1 MVASRWGKHQS
12 NYWGNQMSKT
22 REILEARAAED
33 NIEFFMTMFVD
44 MHGRQCA
51 KLIPVS
57 AMDVVCAG
65 AGFAGFAVGPMG
77 QSPAGPDM
85 IADPDA
91 NSYFKLPWREG
102 VAVVMCD
109 IRVEGK
115 PWPYTPRI
123 ILGNALKRLAKERDM
138 KMMVGVEA
146 EYHLLRRDESGK
158 LVVADS
164 LDNLDVPCYDA
175 RGLTRMYDYL
185 TTMSKYMNKLGYENY
200 ATDHEDANGQFE
212 QNFKYADAMTTA
224 DRLIFFRYMTN
235 IVAHQFGMQ
244 ATFMPK
250 PFHDLTG
257 NGLHMNTSLWNT
269 IGTKNL
275 FERASNNKSTKDK
288 YGLGLTQ
295 LGYHFCGGVLE
306 HAQTMSAITNPIVN
320 SYKRMGVSAP
330 NSGATWAPAYVAYG
344 GNNRTQMVRIS
355 EGNRLEVRSV
365 DGAANPY
372 LAFTAVLAAGLD
384 GVDRKT
390 DPGKPN
396 IDNLYELHPDVVA
409 AKGIKPMPPT
419 LLHAAQN
426 LLGNPLMQKA
436 LGHTG
441 KEYYSDYMAKV
452 KMEEFTRWHSKVG
465 EVERDSYLSLF

>member
-1 MVASRWGKHQS
+1 
-12 NYWGNQMSKT
+12 MSKT

-44 MHGRQCA
+44 MHGRPCA
-51 KLIPVS
+51 KLVPVS
-57 AMDVVCAG
+57 AMDVVCEG

-91 NSYFKLPWREG
+91 NSYFKLPWRDG

-109 IRVEGK
+109 IKVEGK

-123 ILGNALKRLAKERDM
+123 ILGNALKKLEEERGM
-138 KMMVGVEA
+138 KLMVGVEA
-146 EYHLLRRDESGK
+146 EYHLLKRDETGK

-164 LDNLDVPCYDA
+164 LDTLDYPCYDA
-175 RGLTRMYDYL
+175 RGLTRMFDYL
-185 TTMSKYMNKLGYENY
+185 STISKYMNGLGYENY
-200 ATDHEDANGQFE
+200 ANDHEDSNGQFE
-212 QNFKYADAMTTA
+212 QNFKYAEAMTTA
-224 DRLIFFRYMTN
+224 DRLIFFRYMVNT
-235 IVAHQFGMQ
+235 VAHSFGML

-257 NGLHMNTSLWNT
+257 NGLHMNTSLWK
-269 IGTKNL
+269 GDENL
-275 FERASNNKSTKDK
+275 FQLAGSKSGKDDH
-288 YGLGLTQ
+288 GLGLTSM
-295 LGYHFCGGVLE
+295 GYNFCGGVLE
-306 HAQTMSAITNPIVN
+306 HAKAMSAITNPIVN

-355 EGNRLEVRSV
+355 EGNRLEIRSV

-372 LAFTAVLAAGLD
+372 LTFAAVLAAGLD
-384 GVDRKT
+384 GVDKKT
-390 DPGKPN
+390 DPGSPN
-396 IDNLYELHPDVVA
+396 TDNLYELHPDAVA
-409 AKGIKPMPPT
+409 AKGIRPLPPT
-419 LLHAAQN
+419 LLHAAEN
-426 LLGNPLMQKA
+426 LMGNELMQKA

-441 KEYYSDYMAKV
+441 KEFYSDYMAKV
-452 KMEEFTRWHSKVG
+452 KMEEFTKWHSQVG
-465 EVERDSYLSLF
+465 EIERTNYLNLS

>member
-1 MVASRWGKHQS
+1 
-12 NYWGNQMSKT
+12 MSKT

-44 MHGRQCA
+44 MHGRPCA
-51 KLIPVS
+51 KLVPVS
-57 AMDVVCAG
+57 AMDVVCEG

-91 NSYFKLPWREG
+91 NSYFKLPWRDG

-109 IRVEGK
+109 IKVEGK

-123 ILGNALKRLAKERDM
+123 ILGNALKKLEEERGM
-138 KMMVGVEA
+138 KLMVGVEA
-146 EYHLLRRDESGK
+146 EYHLLKRDETGK

-164 LDNLDVPCYDA
+164 LDTLDYPCYDA
-175 RGLTRMYDYL
+175 RGLTRMFDYL
-185 TTMSKYMNKLGYENY
+185 STISKYMNGLGYENY
-200 ATDHEDANGQFE
+200 ANDHEDSNGQFE
-212 QNFKYADAMTTA
+212 QNFKYAEAMTTA
-224 DRLIFFRYMTN
+224 DRLIFFRYMVNT
-235 IVAHQFGMQ
+235 VAHSCGML

-257 NGLHMNTSLWNT
+257 NGLHMNTSLWK
-269 IGTKNL
+269 GDENL
-275 FERASNNKSTKDK
+275 FQLAGSKSGKDDH
-288 YGLGLTQ
+288 GLGLTS
-295 LGYHFCGGVLE
+295 LGYNFCGGVLE
-306 HAQTMSAITNPIVN
+306 HAKAMSAVTNPIVN

-355 EGNRLEVRSV
+355 EGNRLEIRSV

-372 LAFTAVLAAGLD
+372 LTFAAVLAAGLD
-384 GVDRKT
+384 GVDKKT
-390 DPGKPN
+390 DPGSPN
-396 IDNLYELHPDVVA
+396 TDNLYELHPDAVA
-409 AKGIKPMPPT
+409 AKGIRPLPPT
-419 LLHAAQN
+419 LLHAAEN
-426 LLGNPLMQKA
+426 LMGNELMQKA

-441 KEYYSDYMAKV
+441 KEFYSDYMAKV
-452 KMEEFTRWHSKVG
+452 KMEEFTKWHSQVG
-465 EVERDSYLSLF
+465 EIERTNYLNLS

>member
-1 MVASRWGKHQS
+1 
-12 NYWGNQMSKT
+12 MSKT

-44 MHGRQCA
+44 MHGRPCA
-51 KLIPVS
+51 KLVPVS
-57 AMDVVCAG
+57 AMDVVCEG

-91 NSYFKLPWREG
+91 NSYFKLPWRDG

-109 IRVEGK
+109 IKVEGK

-123 ILGNALKRLAKERDM
+123 ILGNALKKLEEERGM
-138 KMMVGVEA
+138 KLMVGVEA
-146 EYHLLRRDESGK
+146 EYHLLKRDETGK

-164 LDNLDVPCYDA
+164 LDTLDYPCYDA
-175 RGLTRMYDYL
+175 RGLTRMFDYL
-185 TTMSKYMNKLGYENY
+185 STISKYMNGLGYENY
-200 ATDHEDANGQFE
+200 ANDHEDSNGQFE
-212 QNFKYADAMTTA
+212 QNFKYAEAMTTA
-224 DRLIFFRYMTN
+224 DRLIFFRYMVNT
-235 IVAHQFGMQ
+235 VAHSFGML

-257 NGLHMNTSLWNT
+257 HGLHMNTSLWK
-269 IGTKNL
+269 GDENL
-275 FERASNNKSTKDK
+275 FQLAGSKSGKDDH
-288 YGLGLTQ
+288 GLGLTS
-295 LGYHFCGGVLE
+295 LGYNFCGGVLE
-306 HAQTMSAITNPIVN
+306 HAKAMSAVTNPIVN

-355 EGNRLEVRSV
+355 EGNRLEIRSV

-372 LAFTAVLAAGLD
+372 LTFAAVLAAGLD
-384 GVDRKT
+384 GVDKKT
-390 DPGKPN
+390 DPGSPN
-396 IDNLYELHPDVVA
+396 TDNLYELHPDAVA
-409 AKGIKPMPPT
+409 AKGIRPLPPT
-419 LLHAAQN
+419 LLHAAEN
-426 LLGNPLMQKA
+426 LMGNELMQKA

-441 KEYYSDYMAKV
+441 KEFYSDYMAKV
-452 KMEEFTRWHSKVG
+452 KMEEFTKWHSQVG
-465 EVERDSYLSLF
+465 DIERTNYLNLS

>member
-1 MVASRWGKHQS
+1 
-12 NYWGNQMSKT
+12 MSKT

-44 MHGRQCA
+44 MHGRPCA
-51 KLIPVS
+51 KLVPVS
-57 AMDVVCAG
+57 AMDVVCEG

-91 NSYFKLPWREG
+91 NSYFKLPWRDG

-109 IRVEGK
+109 IKVEGK

-123 ILGNALKRLAKERDM
+123 ILGNALKKLEEERGM
-138 KMMVGVEA
+138 KLMVGVEA
-146 EYHLLRRDESGK
+146 EYHLLKRDENGK

-164 LDNLDVPCYDA
+164 LDTLDYPCYDA
-175 RGLTRMYDYL
+175 RGLTRMFDYL
-185 TTMSKYMNKLGYENY
+185 STISKYMNGLGYENY
-200 ATDHEDANGQFE
+200 ANDHEDANGQFE
-212 QNFKYADAMTTA
+212 QNFKYAEAMTTA
-224 DRLIFFRYMTN
+224 DRLIFFRYMVNT
-235 IVAHQFGMQ
+235 VAHSFGML

-257 NGLHMNTSLWNT
+257 NGLHMNTSLWK
-269 IGTKNL
+269 GDENL
-275 FERASNNKSTKDK
+275 FQLAGSKSGKDDH
-288 YGLGLTQ
+288 GLGLTSM
-295 LGYHFCGGVLE
+295 GYNFCGGVLE
-306 HAQTMSAITNPIVN
+306 HAKAMSAITNPIVN

-355 EGNRLEVRSV
+355 EGNRLEIRSV

-372 LAFTAVLAAGLD
+372 LTFAAVLAAGLD
-384 GVDRKT
+384 GVDKKT
-390 DPGKPN
+390 DPGSPN
-396 IDNLYELHPDVVA
+396 TDNLYELHPDAVA
-409 AKGIKPMPPT
+409 AKGIRPLPPT
-419 LLHAAQN
+419 LLHAAEN
-426 LLGNPLMQKA
+426 LMGNELMQKA

-441 KEYYSDYMAKV
+441 KEFYSDYMAKV
-452 KMEEFTRWHSKVG
+452 KMEEFTKWHSQVG
-465 EVERDSYLSLF
+465 EIERTNYLNLS

>member
-1 MVASRWGKHQS
+1 
-12 NYWGNQMSKT
+12 MSKT

-44 MHGRQCA
+44 MHGRPCA
-51 KLIPVS
+51 KLVPVS
-57 AMDVVCAG
+57 AMDVVCEG

-91 NSYFKLPWREG
+91 NSYFKLPWRDG

-109 IRVEGK
+109 IKVEGK

-123 ILGNALKRLAKERDM
+123 ILGNALKKLEEERGM
-138 KMMVGVEA
+138 KLMVGVEA
-146 EYHLLRRDESGK
+146 EYHLLKRDETGK

-164 LDNLDVPCYDA
+164 LDTLDYPCYDA
-175 RGLTRMYDYL
+175 RGLTRMFDYL
-185 TTMSKYMNKLGYENY
+185 STISKYMNGLGYENY
-200 ATDHEDANGQFE
+200 ANDHEDSNGQFE
-212 QNFKYADAMTTA
+212 QNFKYAEAMTTA
-224 DRLIFFRYMTN
+224 DRLIFFRYMVNT
-235 IVAHQFGMQ
+235 VAHSFGML

-257 NGLHMNTSLWNT
+257 NGLHMNTSLWK
-269 IGTKNL
+269 GDENL
-275 FERASNNKSTKDK
+275 FQLAGSKSGKDDH
-288 YGLGLTQ
+288 GLGLTS
-295 LGYHFCGGVLE
+295 LGYNFCGGVLE
-306 HAQTMSAITNPIVN
+306 HAKAMSAVTNPIVN

-355 EGNRLEVRSV
+355 EGNRLEIRSV

-372 LAFTAVLAAGLD
+372 LTFAAVLAAGLD
-384 GVDRKT
+384 GVDKKT
-390 DPGKPN
+390 DPGSPN
-396 IDNLYELHPDVVA
+396 TDNLYELHPDAVA
-409 AKGIKPMPPT
+409 AKGIRPLPPT
-419 LLHAAQN
+419 LLHAAEN
-426 LLGNPLMQKA
+426 LMGNELMQKA

-441 KEYYSDYMAKV
+441 KEFYSDYMAKV
-452 KMEEFTRWHSKVG
+452 KMEEFTKWHSQVG
-465 EVERDSYLSLF
+465 DIERTNYLNLS

>member
-1 MVASRWGKHQS
+1 
-12 NYWGNQMSKT
+12 MSKT

-44 MHGRQCA
+44 MHGRPCA
-51 KLIPVS
+51 KLVPVS
-57 AMDVVCAG
+57 AMDVVCEG

-91 NSYFKLPWREG
+91 NSYFKLPWRDG

-109 IRVEGK
+109 IKVEGK

-123 ILGNALKRLAKERDM
+123 ILGNALKKLEEERGM
-138 KMMVGVEA
+138 KLMVGVEA
-146 EYHLLRRDESGK
+146 EYHLLKRDETGK

-164 LDNLDVPCYDA
+164 LDTLDYPCYDA
-175 RGLTRMYDYL
+175 RGLTRMFDYL
-185 TTMSKYMNKLGYENY
+185 STISKYMNGLGYENY
-200 ATDHEDANGQFE
+200 ANDHEDSNGQFE
-212 QNFKYADAMTTA
+212 QNFKYAEAMTTA
-224 DRLIFFRYMTN
+224 DRLIFFRYMVNT
-235 IVAHQFGMQ
+235 VAHSFGML

-257 NGLHMNTSLWNT
+257 NGLHMNTSLWK
-269 IGTKNL
+269 GDENL
-275 FERASNNKSTKDK
+275 FQLAGSKSGKDDH
-288 YGLGLTQ
+288 GLGLTSM
-295 LGYHFCGGVLE
+295 GYNFCGGVLE
-306 HAQTMSAITNPIVN
+306 HAKAMSAITNPIVN

-355 EGNRLEVRSV
+355 EGNRLEIRSV

-372 LAFTAVLAAGLD
+372 LTFAAVLAAGLD
-384 GVDRKT
+384 GVDKKT
-390 DPGKPN
+390 DPGSPN
-396 IDNLYELHPDVVA
+396 TDNLYELHPDAVA
-409 AKGIKPMPPT
+409 AKGIRPLPPT
-419 LLHAAQN
+419 LLHAAEN
-426 LLGNPLMQKA
+426 LMGNELMQKA

-441 KEYYSDYMAKV
+441 KEFYSDYMAKV
-452 KMEEFTRWHSKVG
+452 KMEEFTKWHSQVG
-465 EVERDSYLSLF
+465 DIERTNYLNLS

>member
-1 MVASRWGKHQS
+1 MT
-12 NYWGNQMSKT
+12 KT
-22 REILEARAAED
+22 REILEARAKED

-44 MHGRQCA
+44 MHGRPCA
-51 KLIPVS
+51 KLIPVA

-91 NSYFKLPWREG
+91 NSYFKIPWREG

-109 IRVEGK
+109 IKVEGK
-115 PWPYTPRI
+115 PWPYTPRYL
-123 ILGNALKRLAKERDM
+123 LGKALKKLEKERGQSL
-138 KMMVGVEA
+138 MVGVEA
-146 EYHLLRRDESGK
+146 EYHLLRRDEAGK
-158 LVVADS
+158 LAVADA
-164 LDNLDVPCYDA
+164 LDNLDYPCYDA

-185 TTMSKYMNKLGYENY
+185 TTMSKYMNQLGYENY
-200 ATDHEDANGQFE
+200 ANDHEDSNGQFE
-212 QNFKYADAMTTA
+212 QNFTYAEAMTTA
-224 DRLIFFRYMTN
+224 DRLIFFRYMAN
-235 IVAHQFGMQ
+235 SVAHQFGMV

-257 NGLHMNTSLWNT
+257 NGLHMNTSLWDA
-269 IGTKNL
+269 GRKKNL
-275 FERASNNKSTKDK
+275 FELAASKSTAKDK
-288 YGLGLTQ
+288 YGLGLTP
-295 LGYHFCGGVLE
+295 LGYNFCGGVLE
-306 HAQTMSAITNPIVN
+306 HAQAMSAITNPIVN

-344 GNNRTQMVRIS
+344 GNNRTQMIRVS
-355 EGNRLEVRSV
+355 EGNRLEIRSV

-396 IDNLYELHPDVVA
+396 LDNLYELHPYVVA
-409 AKGIKPMPPT
+409 AKQIKPMPPT
-419 LLHAAQN
+419 LLHAAE
-426 LLGNPLMQKA
+426 LLHGNPLMQKA
-436 LGHTG
+436 FGHTG
-441 KEYYSDYMAKV
+441 KEFYSDYFAKT
-452 KMEEFTRWHSKVG
+452 KMEEFTKWHSKVG
-465 EVERDSYLSLF
+465 ETERDTYLSLF

>member
-1 MVASRWGKHQS
+1 
-12 NYWGNQMSKT
+12 MSKT

-44 MHGRQCA
+44 MHGRPCA
-51 KLIPVS
+51 KLVPVS
-57 AMDVVCAG
+57 AMDVVCEG

-91 NSYFKLPWREG
+91 NSYFKLPWRDG

-109 IRVEGK
+109 IKVEGK

-123 ILGNALKRLAKERDM
+123 ILGNALKKLEEERGM
-138 KMMVGVEA
+138 KLMVGVEA
-146 EYHLLRRDESGK
+146 EYHLLKRDENGK

-164 LDNLDVPCYDA
+164 LDTLDYPCYDA
-175 RGLTRMYDYL
+175 RGLTRMFDYL
-185 TTMSKYMNKLGYENY
+185 STISKYMNGLGYENY
-200 ATDHEDANGQFE
+200 ANDHEDANGQFE
-212 QNFKYADAMTTA
+212 QNFKYAEAMTTA
-224 DRLIFFRYMTN
+224 DRLIFFRYMVNT
-235 IVAHQFGMQ
+235 VAHSFGML

-257 NGLHMNTSLWNT
+257 NGLHMNTSLWK
-269 IGTKNL
+269 GDENL
-275 FERASNNKSTKDK
+275 FQLAGSKSGKDDH
-288 YGLGLTQ
+288 GLGLTSM
-295 LGYHFCGGVLE
+295 GYNFCGGVLE
-306 HAQTMSAITNPIVN
+306 HAKAMSAVTNPIVN

-355 EGNRLEVRSV
+355 EGNRLEIRSV

-372 LAFTAVLAAGLD
+372 LTFAAVLAAGLD
-384 GVDRKT
+384 GVDKKT
-390 DPGKPN
+390 DPGSPN
-396 IDNLYELHPDVVA
+396 TDNLYELHPDAVA
-409 AKGIKPMPPT
+409 AKGIRPLPPT
-419 LLHAAQN
+419 LLHAAEN
-426 LLGNPLMQKA
+426 LMGNELMQKA

-441 KEYYSDYMAKV
+441 KEFYSDYMAKV
-452 KMEEFTRWHSKVG
+452 KMEEFTKWHSQVG
-465 EVERDSYLSLF
+465 EIERTNYLNLS

>member
-1 MVASRWGKHQS
+1 
-12 NYWGNQMSKT
+12 MSKT

-44 MHGRQCA
+44 MHGRPCA
-51 KLIPVS
+51 KLVPVS
-57 AMDVVCAG
+57 AMDVVCEG

-91 NSYFKLPWREG
+91 NSYFKLPWRDG

-109 IRVEGK
+109 IKVEGK

-123 ILGNALKRLAKERDM
+123 ILGNALKKLEEERGM
-138 KMMVGVEA
+138 KLMVGVEA
-146 EYHLLRRDESGK
+146 EYHLLKRDENGK

-164 LDNLDVPCYDA
+164 LDTLDYPCYDA
-175 RGLTRMYDYL
+175 RGLTRMFDYL
-185 TTMSKYMNKLGYENY
+185 STISKYMNGLGYENY
-200 ATDHEDANGQFE
+200 ANDHEDANGQFE
-212 QNFKYADAMTTA
+212 QNFKYAEAMTTA
-224 DRLIFFRYMTN
+224 DRLIFFRYMVNT
-235 IVAHQFGMQ
+235 VAHSFGML

-257 NGLHMNTSLWNT
+257 NGLHMNTSLWK
-269 IGTKNL
+269 GDENL
-275 FERASNNKSTKDK
+275 FQLAGSKSGKDDH
-288 YGLGLTQ
+288 GLGLTSM
-295 LGYHFCGGVLE
+295 GYNFCGGVLE
-306 HAQTMSAITNPIVN
+306 HARVMSAVTNPIVN

-355 EGNRLEVRSV
+355 EGNRLEIRSV

-372 LAFTAVLAAGLD
+372 LTFAAVLAAGLD
-384 GVDRKT
+384 GVDKKT
-390 DPGKPN
+390 DPGSPN
-396 IDNLYELHPDVVA
+396 TDNLYELHPDAVA
-409 AKGIKPMPPT
+409 AKGIRPLPPT
-419 LLHAAQN
+419 LLHAAEN
-426 LLGNPLMQKA
+426 LMGNELMQKA

-441 KEYYSDYMAKV
+441 KEFYSDYMAKV
-452 KMEEFTRWHSKVG
+452 KMEEFTKWHSQVG
-465 EVERDSYLSLF
+465 EIERTNYLNLS

>member
-1 MVASRWGKHQS
+1 
-12 NYWGNQMSKT
+12 MSKT

-44 MHGRQCA
+44 MHGRPCA
-51 KLIPVS
+51 KLVPVS
-57 AMDVVCAG
+57 AMDVVCEG

-91 NSYFKLPWREG
+91 NSYFKLPWRDG

-109 IRVEGK
+109 IKVEGK

-123 ILGNALKRLAKERDM
+123 ILGNALKKLEEERGM
-138 KMMVGVEA
+138 KLMVGVEA
-146 EYHLLRRDESGK
+146 EYHLLKRDETGK

-164 LDNLDVPCYDA
+164 LDTLDYPCYDA
-175 RGLTRMYDYL
+175 RGLTRMFDYL
-185 TTMSKYMNKLGYENY
+185 STISKYMNGLGYENY
-200 ATDHEDANGQFE
+200 ANDHEDSNGQFE
-212 QNFKYADAMTTA
+212 QNFKYAEAMTTA
-224 DRLIFFRYMTN
+224 DRLIFFRYMVNT
-235 IVAHQFGMQ
+235 VAHSFGML

-257 NGLHMNTSLWNT
+257 NGLHMNTSLWK
-269 IGTKNL
+269 GDENL
-275 FERASNNKSTKDK
+275 FQLAGSKSGKDDH
-288 YGLGLTQ
+288 GLGLTS
-295 LGYHFCGGVLE
+295 LGYNFCGGVLE
-306 HAQTMSAITNPIVN
+306 HAKAMSAVTNPIVN

-355 EGNRLEVRSV
+355 EGNRLEIRSV

-372 LAFTAVLAAGLD
+372 LTFAAVLAAGLD
-384 GVDRKT
+384 GVDKKT
-390 DPGKPN
+390 DPGSPN
-396 IDNLYELHPDVVA
+396 TDNLYELHPDAVA
-409 AKGIKPMPPT
+409 AKGIRPLPPT
-419 LLHAAQN
+419 LLHAAEN
-426 LLGNPLMQKA
+426 LMGNELMQKA

-441 KEYYSDYMAKV
+441 KEFYSDYMAKV
-452 KMEEFTRWHSKVG
+452 KMEEFTKWHSQVG
-465 EVERDSYLSLF
+465 EIERTNYLNLS

>member
-1 MVASRWGKHQS
+1 
-12 NYWGNQMSKT
+12 MSKT

-44 MHGRQCA
+44 MHGRPCA
-51 KLIPVS
+51 KLVPVS
-57 AMDVVCAG
+57 AMDVVCEG

-91 NSYFKLPWREG
+91 NSYFKLPWRDG

-109 IRVEGK
+109 IKVEGK

-123 ILGNALKRLAKERDM
+123 ILGNALKKLEEERGM
-138 KMMVGVEA
+138 KLMVGVEA
-146 EYHLLRRDESGK
+146 EYHLLKRDETGK

-164 LDNLDVPCYDA
+164 LDTLDYPCYDA
-175 RGLTRMYDYL
+175 RGLTRMFDYL
-185 TTMSKYMNKLGYENY
+185 STISKYMNGLGYENY
-200 ATDHEDANGQFE
+200 ANDHEDSNGQFE
-212 QNFKYADAMTTA
+212 QNFKYAEAMTTA
-224 DRLIFFRYMTN
+224 DRLIFFRYMVNT
-235 IVAHQFGMQ
+235 VAHSFGML

-257 NGLHMNTSLWNT
+257 NGLHMNTSLWK
-269 IGTKNL
+269 GDENL
-275 FERASNNKSTKDK
+275 FQLAGSKSGKDDH
-288 YGLGLTQ
+288 GLGLTS
-295 LGYHFCGGVLE
+295 LGYNFCGGVLE
-306 HAQTMSAITNPIVN
+306 HAGVMSAVTNPIVN

-355 EGNRLEVRSV
+355 EGNRLEIRSV

-372 LAFTAVLAAGLD
+372 LTFAAVLAAGLD
-384 GVDRKT
+384 GVDKKT
-390 DPGKPN
+390 DPGSPN
-396 IDNLYELHPDVVA
+396 TDNLYELHPDAVA
-409 AKGIKPMPPT
+409 AKGIRPLPPT
-419 LLHAAQN
+419 LLHAAEN
-426 LLGNPLMQKA
+426 LMGNELMQKA

-441 KEYYSDYMAKV
+441 KEFYSDYMAKV
-452 KMEEFTRWHSKVG
+452 KMEEFTKWHSQVG
-465 EVERDSYLSLF
+465 DIERTNYLNLS

>member
-1 MVASRWGKHQS
+1 MT
-12 NYWGNQMSKT
+12 KT
-22 REILEARAAED
+22 REILEARAKED

-44 MHGRQCA
+44 MHGRPCA

-57 AMDVVCAG
+57 AMDVVCSG

-91 NSYFKLPWREG
+91 NSYFKIPWREG

-109 IRVEGK
+109 IKVEGK
-115 PWPYTPRI
+115 PWPYTPRYM
-123 ILGNALKRLAKERDM
+123 LGMALKKLEKERGQSL
-138 KMMVGVEA
+138 MVGVEA
-146 EYHLLRRDESGK
+146 EYHLLRRDEAGK
-158 LVVADS
+158 LIVADA
-164 LDNLDVPCYDA
+164 LDNLDYPCYDA

-200 ATDHEDANGQFE
+200 ANDHEDSNGQFE
-212 QNFKYADAMTTA
+212 QNFTYAEAMTTA
-224 DRLIFFRYMTN
+224 DRLIFFRYMAN
-235 IVAHQFGMQ
+235 SVAHQFGMV

-257 NGLHMNTSLWNT
+257 NGLHMNTSLWDA
-269 IGTKNL
+269 GRKKNL
-275 FERASNNKSTKDK
+275 FELAASKSTAKDR
-288 YGLGLTQ
+288 YGLGLTP
-295 LGYHFCGGVLE
+295 LGYNFCGGVLE
-306 HAQTMSAITNPIVN
+306 HAQAMSAITNPIVN

-344 GNNRTQMVRIS
+344 GNNRTQMIRIS
-355 EGNRLEVRSV
+355 EGNRLEIRSV

-396 IDNLYELHPDVVA
+396 VDNLYELHPDVVA
-409 AKGIKPMPPT
+409 ARQIKPMPPT
-419 LLHAAQN
+419 LLHAAE
-426 LLGNPLMQKA
+426 LLHGNPLMQKA
-436 LGHTG
+436 FGHTG
-441 KEYYSDYMAKV
+441 KEFYSDYFAKT
-452 KMEEFTRWHSKVG
+452 KMEEFTKWHSKVA
-465 EVERDSYLSLF
+465 EIERDTYLSLF

>member
-1 MVASRWGKHQS
+1 
-12 NYWGNQMSKT
+12 MSKT

-44 MHGRQCA
+44 MHGRPCA
-51 KLIPVS
+51 KLVPVS
-57 AMDVVCAG
+57 AMDVVCEG

-91 NSYFKLPWREG
+91 NSYFKLPWRDG

-109 IRVEGK
+109 IKVEGK

-123 ILGNALKRLAKERDM
+123 ILGNALKKLEEERGM
-138 KMMVGVEA
+138 KLMVGVEA
-146 EYHLLRRDESGK
+146 EYHLLKRDENGK

-164 LDNLDVPCYDA
+164 LDTLDYPCYDA
-175 RGLTRMYDYL
+175 RGLTRMFDYL
-185 TTMSKYMNKLGYENY
+185 STISKYMNGLGYENY
-200 ATDHEDANGQFE
+200 ANDHEDANGQFE
-212 QNFKYADAMTTA
+212 QNFKYAEAMTTA
-224 DRLIFFRYMTN
+224 DRLIFFRYMVNT
-235 IVAHQFGMQ
+235 VAHSFGML

-257 NGLHMNTSLWNT
+257 NGLHMNTSLWK
-269 IGTKNL
+269 GDENL
-275 FERASNNKSTKDK
+275 FQLAGSKTEKDDH
-288 YGLGLTQ
+288 GLGLTSM
-295 LGYHFCGGVLE
+295 GYNFCGGVLE
-306 HAQTMSAITNPIVN
+306 HAGVMSAVTNPIVN

-355 EGNRLEVRSV
+355 EGNRLEIRSV

-372 LAFTAVLAAGLD
+372 LTFAAVLAAGLD
-384 GVDRKT
+384 GVDKKT
-390 DPGKPN
+390 DPGSPN
-396 IDNLYELHPDVVA
+396 TDNLYELHPDAVA
-409 AKGIKPMPPT
+409 AKGIRPLPPT
-419 LLHAAQN
+419 LLHAAEN
-426 LLGNPLMQKA
+426 LMGNELMQNA

-441 KEYYSDYMAKV
+441 KEFYSDYMAKV
-452 KMEEFTRWHSKVG
+452 KMEEFTKWHSQVG
-465 EVERDSYLSLF
+465 EIERTNYLNLS

>member
-1 MVASRWGKHQS
+1 
-12 NYWGNQMSKT
+12 MSKT

-44 MHGRQCA
+44 MHGRPCA
-51 KLIPVS
+51 KLVPVS
-57 AMDVVCAG
+57 AMDVVCEG

-91 NSYFKLPWREG
+91 NSYFKLPWRDG

-109 IRVEGK
+109 IKVEGK

-123 ILGNALKRLAKERDM
+123 ILGNALKKLEEERGM
-138 KMMVGVEA
+138 KLMVGVEA
-146 EYHLLRRDESGK
+146 EYHLLKRDETGK

-164 LDNLDVPCYDA
+164 LDTLDYPCYDA
-175 RGLTRMYDYL
+175 RGLTRMFDYL
-185 TTMSKYMNKLGYENY
+185 STISKYMNGLGYENY
-200 ATDHEDANGQFE
+200 ANDHEDSNGQFE
-212 QNFKYADAMTTA
+212 QNFKYAEAMTTA
-224 DRLIFFRYMTN
+224 DRLIFFRYMVNT
-235 IVAHQFGMQ
+235 VAHSFGML

-257 NGLHMNTSLWNT
+257 NGLHMNTSLWK
-269 IGTKNL
+269 GDENL
-275 FERASNNKSTKDK
+275 FQLAGSKSGKDDH
-288 YGLGLTQ
+288 GLGLTS
-295 LGYHFCGGVLE
+295 LGYNFCGGVLE
-306 HAQTMSAITNPIVN
+306 HAKAMSAVTNPIVN

-355 EGNRLEVRSV
+355 EGNRLEIRSV

-372 LAFTAVLAAGLD
+372 LTFAAVLAAGLD
-384 GVDRKT
+384 GVDKKT
-390 DPGKPN
+390 DPGSPN
-396 IDNLYELHPDVVA
+396 TDNLYELHPDAVA
-409 AKGIKPMPPT
+409 AKGIRPMPPT
-419 LLHAAQN
+419 LLHAAEN
-426 LLGNPLMQKA
+426 LMGNELMQKA

-441 KEYYSDYMAKV
+441 KEFYSDYMAKV
-452 KMEEFTRWHSKVG
+452 KMEEFTKWHSQVG
-465 EVERDSYLSLF
+465 DIERTNYLNLS

>member
-1 MVASRWGKHQS
+1 
-12 NYWGNQMSKT
+12 MSKT

-44 MHGRQCA
+44 MHGRPCA
-51 KLIPVS
+51 KLVPVS
-57 AMDVVCAG
+57 AMDVVCEG

-91 NSYFKLPWREG
+91 NSYFKLPWRDG

-109 IRVEGK
+109 IKVEGK

-123 ILGNALKRLAKERDM
+123 ILGNALKKLEEERGM
-138 KMMVGVEA
+138 KLMVGVEA
-146 EYHLLRRDESGK
+146 EYHLLKRDETGK

-164 LDNLDVPCYDA
+164 LDTLDYPCYDA
-175 RGLTRMYDYL
+175 RGLTRMFDYL
-185 TTMSKYMNKLGYENY
+185 STISKYMNGLGYENY
-200 ATDHEDANGQFE
+200 ANDHEDSNGQFE
-212 QNFKYADAMTTA
+212 QNFKYAEAMTTA
-224 DRLIFFRYMTN
+224 DRLIFFRYMVNT
-235 IVAHQFGMQ
+235 VAHSFGML

-257 NGLHMNTSLWNT
+257 NGLHMNTSLW
-269 IGTKNL
+269 KVDENL
-275 FERASNNKSTKDK
+275 FQLAGSKSGKDDH
-288 YGLGLTQ
+288 GLGLTS
-295 LGYHFCGGVLE
+295 LGYNFCGGVLE
-306 HAQTMSAITNPIVN
+306 HAKAMSAVTNPIVN

-355 EGNRLEVRSV
+355 EGNRLEIRSV

-372 LAFTAVLAAGLD
+372 LTFAAVLAAGLD
-384 GVDRKT
+384 GVDKKT
-390 DPGKPN
+390 DPGSPN
-396 IDNLYELHPDVVA
+396 TDNLYELHPDAVA
-409 AKGIKPMPPT
+409 AKGIRPMPPT
-419 LLHAAQN
+419 LLHAAEN
-426 LLGNPLMQKA
+426 LMGNELMQKA

-441 KEYYSDYMAKV
+441 KEFYSDYMAKV
-452 KMEEFTRWHSKVG
+452 KMEEFTKWHSQVG
-465 EVERDSYLSLF
+465 DIERTNYLNLS